1 MLNNLDR
8 TTMSFSPLSEEQV
21 GKLHLATIDILERTG
36 MSVQEEEA
44 RSLLLDAGAWP
55 GPGDRVRIPGWMV
68 EQALVMAPEKVV
80 LHSQDGRRIMPLER
94 DRCFFGTGSDT
105 PHTIDPYTRKRRLA
119 VKDDT
124 RKFALLCDALDEID
138 FVMSMGIPSDVSES
152 TSFIHEFEAMVNGT
166 GKPIVFT
173 AFDNRDME
181 SIYEMAVVIAGSE
194 QALRERPFL
203 LLYSEPISPLQH
215 TKIGTEKL
223 LFCAAKGIPCVYVAG
238 TMAGG
243 TAPVTLA
250 GAITQANA
258 ECLSGL
264 VISQLKAPGAPF
276 VYGAGI
282 TVLDMRTAL
291 CCYGDPEGCLCDSIF
306 AAMAQHYG
314 LPSWGMAG
322 ATDAK
327 TLDAQAAAEATHKIL
342 MSLLAG
348 NNLTH
353 DIGYIDNG
361 LTSCMEMVLFGDEII
376 SLCRRLTRGV
386 ELDEIALAAD
396 AIDEV
401 GPGGHYLTCD
411 HTLDNF
417 RTAHWFPRFMDRQNY
432 ETWEKNGSH
441 DMHDRLN
448 AGVRKILEEH
458 EPRLIAEKKREEIA
472 RIVATRALA

>member
-1 MLNNLDR
+1 MPNNLDR

-44 RSLLLDAGAWP
+44 RNLLLDAGAWS
-55 GPGDRVRIPGWMV
+55 GGGDRVRIPGWMV
-68 EQALVMAPEKVV
+68 EQALVTAPEKVV

-152 TSFIHEFEAMVNGT
+152 TAFIHAFEAMINGT

-181 SIYEMAVVIAGSE
+181 IIYQMAVAIAGSD
-194 QALRERPFL
+194 QTLRERPFL
-203 LLYSEPISPLQH
+203 VLYSEPISPLQH

-223 LFCAAKGIPCVYVAG
+223 LFCAEKGIPCVYVAG

-282 TVLDMRTAL
+282 TVLDMRTAI

-306 AAMAQHYG
+306 ATMARHYG

-327 TLDAQAAAEATHKIL
+327 TLDAQAAAEGTHKIL

-353 DIGYIDNG
+353 DVGYIDNG
-361 LTSCMEMVLFGDEII
+361 LTSCMEMVLFGDEAIAM
-376 SLCRRLTRGV
+376 CRRFTRGV

-396 AIDEV
+396 AIDAV
-401 GPGGHYLTCD
+401 GPGGHYLTSS

-417 RTAHWFPRFMDRQNY
+417 KTAHWFPRFMDRQNY
-432 ETWEKNGSH
+432 ETWEKNGSQ
-441 DMHDRLN
+441 DMHDPLN

-458 EPRLIAEKKREEIA
+458 EPLLIAGEKREEIA
-472 RIVATRALA
+472 RILARCGP